1 MHRDQEQWM
10 RDIELRQ
17 RNIVFPDTANN
28 QARLWRNVIDGHQ
41 GLTTVQ
47 WIGLFVIYVP
57 SIVALIAILFPD
69 IADGFS
75 FRRFLSGVMRLA
87 IAAVVILIFMGALT
101 VSCRRAE
108 MKRKTA
114 SLSIEN

>member
-1 MHRDQEQWM
+1 MHKDREQWV
-10 RDIELRQ
+10 RDIELCQ

-41 GLTTVQ
+41 DLTIVQ
-47 WIGLFVIYVP
+47 WIGLFLIYVP

-87 IAAVVILIFMGALT
+87 IAAVVILVFMGALT
-101 VSCRRAE
+101 LSCRRAE
-108 MKRKTA
+108 INKKPHH
-114 SLSIEN
+114 

>member
-1 MHRDQEQWM
+1 MQDV
-10 RDIELRQ
+10 ELRQ

-41 GLTTVQ
+41 DLSTVQ
-47 WIGLFVIYVP
+47 WFGLFLIYVP

-75 FRRFLSGVMRLA
+75 SRRFLSGVMRLA
-87 IAAVVILIFMGALT
+87 IAAVVILVFMGALT
-101 VSCRRAE
+101 LSCRRAE
-108 MKRKTA
+108 IKRKPHH
-114 SLSIEN
+114 